1 MPCTVVSAGNSTESK
16 TKIPVFV
23 GASTLGVGKEV
34 MDDIEAQIST
44 LCNTLESGHCRG
56 GGEGGRVGAAVLN
69 RVVREGRPE
78 KVMLEQRLE
87 VGERGACRYPG
98 QEHARQREKRVQR
111 P

>member
-1 MPCTVVSAGNSTESK
+1 MGM
-16 TKIPVFV
+16 
-23 GASTLGVGKEV
+23 GKEV
-34 MDDIEAQIST
+34 MDDIQAQIST
-44 LCNTLESGHCRG
+44 LRNTLESGHCWG

-78 KVMLEQRLE
+78 KVMFEQRLE

-98 QEHARQREKRVQR
+98 QERASQREKQVQR